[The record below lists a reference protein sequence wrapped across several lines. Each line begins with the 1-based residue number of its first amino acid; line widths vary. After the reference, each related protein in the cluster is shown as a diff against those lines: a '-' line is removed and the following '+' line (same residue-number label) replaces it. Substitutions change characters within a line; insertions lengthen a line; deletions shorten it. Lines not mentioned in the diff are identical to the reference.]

1 MSAGRLSGPGT
12 DTLVV
17 GDEGGY
23 VVLLFKQP
31 VRWVK
36 LDPPTALR
44 VGEQLSRSSYR
55 AKFGDD
61 PTTHASRQITEQ
73 IRVRLI
79 ATATLIVRTAQ
90 GDGTDAKIVAQRV
103 VDNCLR
109 ELA

>member
-1 MSAGRLSGPGT
+1 MSLYAASGPGT

-17 GDEGGY
+17 GDEGGF
-23 VVLLFKQP
+23 VILRFKQP
-31 VRWVK
+31 VMWVK

-44 VGEQLSRSSYR
+44 VGEAMSRSSYR
-55 AKFGDD
+55 AKFGDT
-61 PTTHASRQITEQ
+61 PTPLANKQITEQ

-79 ATATLIVRTAQ
+79 NTATLIVRTGVA
-90 GDGTDAKIVAQRV
+90 DCSDAKVIAQRV